1 MPKIA
6 AVLALCAALAA
17 CSPPESTPASDT
29 TPGPAPT
36 VQRTPIGELPD
47 IDADAVLA
55 HTKILASDEYEGRGP
70 GTKGEELTVNYLVNH
85 FKQIGLKPGNT
96 DGTYVQKVPL
106 VGITA
111 DGAPLIVKSASG
123 AERRLTW
130 GDDVV
135 AWTKHV
141 ADGASIDD
149 SEMVFVGYGVVAPE
163 YDWDDYKGVDVRGK
177 TIVMLIN
184 DPPVPDPANPAQ
196 LDARTFGGRAMTYYG
211 RWTYKYE
218 IGAEKGAA
226 GVLIIHETGPAGYP
240 FEVLQGGNL
249 GEKLDLIT
257 PDKNMGRASIE
268 GWITV
273 DQGRSILKMAGQD
286 LAALKKQAAT
296 REFKPVPLG
305 LRASMRLRNKLRTMQ
320 SQNVVAKIEGRDAQR
335 MDEYVVY
342 TAHWDHLGVGP
353 AVNGD
358 RIYNGA
364 VDNAVGTAAVLEIAR
379 AFTKLASPPKRS
391 VLFLAVTAEE
401 QGLLGSQYYA
411 VQPIYPL
418 AKTAAV
424 INIDTLNVHGRTK
437 DLTVVGYGASDL
449 DDYARDAAGEQ
460 GRVLRPDPEPEKGFY
475 YRSDHFNFAKEGVPA
490 FDPDEGVDFVGQPPE
505 YSVKVRNEYTERDYH
520 KPSDIVRADWDMSGA
535 REDMKLLFAVGFRV
549 AEADTMPEWKSGN
562 EFRAKREAMLGQ

>member
-1 MPKIA
+1 
-6 AVLALCAALAA
+6 
-17 CSPPESTPASDT
+17 
-29 TPGPAPT
+29 
-36 VQRTPIGELPD
+36 
-47 IDADAVLA
+47 
-55 HTKILASDEYEGRGP
+55 
-70 GTKGEELTVNYLVNH
+70 
-85 FKQIGLKPGNT
+85 
-96 DGTYVQKVPL
+96 
-106 VGITA
+106 
-111 DGAPLIVKSASG
+111 
-123 AERRLTW
+123 
-130 GDDVV
+130 
-135 AWTKHV
+135 
-141 ADGASIDD
+141 
-149 SEMVFVGYGVVAPE
+149 
-163 YDWDDYKGVDVRGK
+163 
-177 TIVMLIN
+177 
-184 DPPVPDPANPAQ
+184 
-196 LDARTFGGRAMTYYG
+196 
-211 RWTYKYE
+211 
-218 IGAEKGAA
+218 
-226 GVLIIHETGPAGYP
+226 
-240 FEVLQGGNL
+240 VLQGGNL

>member
-1 MPKIA
+1 
-6 AVLALCAALAA
+6 
-17 CSPPESTPASDT
+17 
-29 TPGPAPT
+29 
-36 VQRTPIGELPD
+36 
-47 IDADAVLA
+47 
-55 HTKILASDEYEGRGP
+55 
-70 GTKGEELTVNYLVNH
+70 
-85 FKQIGLKPGNT
+85 
-96 DGTYVQKVPL
+96 
-106 VGITA
+106 
-111 DGAPLIVKSASG
+111 
-123 AERRLTW
+123 
-130 GDDVV
+130 
-135 AWTKHV
+135 
-141 ADGASIDD
+141 
-149 SEMVFVGYGVVAPE
+149 
-163 YDWDDYKGVDVRGK
+163 VDVKGK

-226 GVLIIHETGPAGYP
+226 GVLIIHETEPAGYP

-268 GWITV
+268 GWVTV

-286 LAALKKQAAT
+286 LAALKQQAAT

-320 SQNVVAKIEGRDAQR
+320 SQNVVAKIEGRDPQR
-335 MDEYVVY
+335 KDEHVVY

-379 AFTKLASPPKRS
+379 AYTKLASPPKRS

-520 KPSDIVRADWDMSGA
+520 KPSDIVREDWDMSGA
-535 REDMKLLFAVGFRV
+535 REDMKVLFAVGFRV
-549 AEADTMPEWKSGN
+549 AEADTMPEWKLGN
-562 EFRAKREAMLGQ
+562 EFRAKREAMLGK